1 MFNISISARVKSFKS
16 MSAYGQYLLILSSI
30 ILASCSGGDAA
41 SPGTNNPSARPL
53 DLDADNAVDVATLS
67 LVETEALAEAIYII
81 MEEFDTSPPSVGID
95 VTNCTDGGTETTEFR
110 DNDNSMSL
118 TSGDNIIGSDAACQE
133 GTAASDGEIRINLL
147 ASTNPAANRYVGEFI
162 FESTVFSLDG
172 IDVTFDGGA
181 NFEVEFFAG
190 IATFLSVNTLEGGI
204 TISVGASGSPSST
217 TETITIR
224 DLERGINASGD
235 LLLDMAVEFE
245 SETLGGTFTLA
256 TGSNLLSLAGEAPS
270 AGNIILGGDDNSA
283 IRITGNSGVTNPQT
297 NIAIDEDGNG
307 SFEIVLSPPLTWVD
321 IMGSGFL
328 VGLP

>member
-1 MFNISISARVKSFKS
+1 MINKSISSRVKSFKS
-16 MSAYGQYLLILSSI
+16 ISAYAQYLLMLSSI
-30 ILASCSGGDAA
+30 ILASCSGGDAG

-53 DLDADNAVDVATLS
+53 NLGADNAVDVTTLS
-67 LVETEALAEAIYII
+67 LVETEALAEAIYIV
-81 MEEFDTSPPSVGID
+81 MEEIDINPPTVGID
-95 VTNCTDGGTETTEFR
+95 VVNCTDGGTETTEFR

-133 GTAASDGEIRINLL
+133 GSAASDGEIRINLL
-147 ASTNPAANRYVGEFI
+147 ASTNPSANRYVGEFI
-162 FESTVFSLDG
+162 FDNTVFSFDG
-172 IDVTFDGGA
+172 IDVALDGGA
-181 NFEVEFFAG
+181 NFEVEFFVG
-190 IATFLSVNTLEGGI
+190 IATFLSVSTLEGGI

-224 DLERGINASGD
+224 NLEREINASGD
-235 LLLDMAVEFE
+235 LLLGMNVEFE
-245 SETLGGTFTLA
+245 SETLGGRFTLA
-256 TGSNLLSLAGEAPS
+256 TGSSLSSLAGEAPS
-270 AGNIILGGDDNSA
+270 GGSIILSGDDNSA

-307 SFEIVLSPPLTWVD
+307 SFEIVLSSPPTWVD